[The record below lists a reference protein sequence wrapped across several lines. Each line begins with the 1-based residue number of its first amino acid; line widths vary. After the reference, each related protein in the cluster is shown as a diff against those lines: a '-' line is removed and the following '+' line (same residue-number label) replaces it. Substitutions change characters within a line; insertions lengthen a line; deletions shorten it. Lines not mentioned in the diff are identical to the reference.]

1 MNANSWLLMGAL
13 LSTLAALLHVGCI
26 VFGGPWYRFFGAG
39 EKMAAMAEAGKWFP
53 HIVTAGIVVV
63 LLVWA
68 GYALSGAAVIT
79 RWPLTKPALVAITTV
94 YLVRGVGGFW
104 MVLVP
109 LENQSVQFAF
119 WSSAICTLIG
129 LVHLSGLMGVWP
141 QL

>member
-1 MNANSWLLMGAL
+1 MNANVWLLIGAS

-39 EKMAAMAEAGKWFP
+39 EKMAAMADAGKWFP

-79 RWPLTKPALVAITTV
+79 RWPLTKLALVSITAV

-104 MVLVP
+104 LVLVP
-109 LENQSVQFAF
+109 VENQSMQFAF
-119 WSSAICTLIG
+119 
-129 LVHLSGLMGVWP
+129 
-141 QL
+141 